1 MLAWVTIDRQHKS
14 YLSPIFAR
22 AIHKGN
28 WDENKDQLINVDVYQ
43 NLNKNIKV
51 HVVTVESDF
60 KNWLPKDKYY
70 GSIDFLAKYDPEE
83 LSKKI
88 SSQDLKKYIDYANN
102 SHYQEI
108 HQIKNKNDVVD
119 LMEANFGFHDAH
131 IDKIITKGDKTKILF
146 EKSWG
151 SQIEMTFEKY
161 VSYRVEPYDTLA
173 TDWWGDG
180 SLFSKNGFWFL
191 CNGEDVDTINDAKNC
206 GIYFSGKKVSYRV
219 FPACY

>member
-1 MLAWVTIDRQHKS
+1 MLI
-14 YLSPIFAR
+14 I
-22 AIHKGN
+22 
-28 WDENKDQLINVDVYQ
+28 LI
-43 NLNKNIKV
+43 IK
-51 HVVTVESDF
+51 
-60 KNWLPKDKYY
+60 K
-70 GSIDFLAKYDPEE
+70 
-83 LSKKI
+83 
-88 SSQDLKKYIDYANN
+88 
-102 SHYQEI
+102 I

-180 SLFSKNGFWFL
+180 SLFSKMDFGFYVMVKMLIQLMTQKIVVYTFL
-191 CNGEDVDTINDAKNC
+191 VKKLVIE
-206 GIYFSGKKVSYRV
+206 YFQLAIKVSYAETDNNHHTIHNSN
-219 FPACY
+219 FY

>member
-1 MLAWVTIDRQHKS
+1 MLAWVTIDRQHKP

-108 HQIKNKNDVVD
+108 Q
-119 LMEANFGFHDAH
+119 
-131 IDKIITKGDKTKILF
+131 
-146 EKSWG
+146 
-151 SQIEMTFEKY
+151 
-161 VSYRVEPYDTLA
+161 R
-173 TDWWGDG
+173 
-180 SLFSKNGFWFL
+180 
-191 CNGEDVDTINDAKNC
+191 
-206 GIYFSGKKVSYRV
+206 
-219 FPACY
+219 

>member
-1 MLAWVTIDRQHKS
+1 MLI
-14 YLSPIFAR
+14 I
-22 AIHKGN
+22 
-28 WDENKDQLINVDVYQ
+28 LI
-43 NLNKNIKV
+43 IK
-51 HVVTVESDF
+51 
-60 KNWLPKDKYY
+60 K
-70 GSIDFLAKYDPEE
+70 
-83 LSKKI
+83 
-88 SSQDLKKYIDYANN
+88 
-102 SHYQEI
+102 I

-161 VSYRVEPYDTLA
+161 VSYHVEPYDTLA